1 MRPTLD
7 VYFQH
12 QAPAAAFSQQQ
23 PPHPH
28 PHPHAHPHSQPHHH
42 PSQPQQPQMASYLP
56 AGAVSHSTSPPHV
69 IGGMPHQQGYYAVP
83 SHHHHQHH
91 HQQQQQHYHY
101 QHFSSTPDAIATA
114 APLKRKMAQTY
125 GHGPAQLPPSSA
137 VAAVGS
143 RGHTSPPPVASS
155 DTLCDVCHHPDPIL
169 YSTPCQHVFHS
180 RCVHVW
186 PLSQCPVCDV
196 DCDRLGVLPINMAE
210 AVETRSGKWTR
221 AEEKFIEIILQEF
234 DRCSFPLA
242 NGTPVR
248 LVLARLLNCSTM
260 RLSKKFQKNALGKR
274 TFRIPKPTK
283 GVVAMEFNREDHE
296 TRQKE
301 FSRLESVFRYE
312 LVEQFRR
319 ENNTLE
325 GAYVETHNLRK
336 AVKQFWVLNFLK
348 FAVVVGQSVEGLDV
362 SDAKKKKLALQLL
375 RDSRVDELLGW
386 SRPAYASAEQFGLPT
401 TNNEVEQLASTHDPA
416 ASVHWS
422 SSGYHPAEPSSMNQV
437 DEFMPQPKKQRTP
450 ESIARLQGHRE
461 FPGCSLD
468 LSPPA
473 PTQGYEGYP
482 TSRGDDY
489 MQQSFGQTAVYP
501 QTSYGSYLDA
511 KDEKAF
517 EPMAHSPHQQHQ
529 QVLPHP
535 YVDAR
540 GMARQTHTP
549 DPAHYRGSS
558 MVSEQLPYRG
568 LPEGPSSAAP
578 TGQASYPWDGLLE
591 AIAETTAA
599 PSTVTTSSTS
609 TRSGAPTSS
618 PMLDPS
624 LQAWSNLHIM

>member
-1 MRPTLD
+1 MPPSAAYPHDVDYDAMAASAATSPPSEPMRPALD

-12 QAPAAAFSQQQ
+12 QAPAAAFPQQ
-23 PPHPH
+23 PHQH
-28 PHPHAHPHSQPHHH
+28 EHHH
-42 PSQPQQPQMASYLP
+42 HHHHAPPPHQQHPQMASYLP
-56 AGAVSHSTSPPHV
+56 AATVSHSASPPHV
-69 IGGMPHQQGYYAVP
+69 IGGMPQHGFYAASQQ
-83 SHHHHQHH
+83 QHH
-91 HQQQQQHYHY
+91 HHYHY
-101 QHFSSTPDAIATA
+101 QHFTSTPDAITTA

-125 GHGPAQLPPSSA
+125 GHGQPSHSSA
-137 VAAVGS
+137 AGSMMS
-143 RGHTSPPPVASS
+143 RGMTSPPPAASN

-169 YSTPCQHVFHS
+169 YATPCQHVFHS

-196 DCDRLGVLPINMAE
+196 DCDRLGVLPIDMGE
-210 AVETRSGKWTR
+210 LIETRSGKWTR

-283 GVVAMEFNREDHE
+283 GVVAMEFNRDDHE

-375 RDSRVDELLGW
+375 RDSKVDELLGW
-386 SRPAYASAEQFGLPT
+386 SRPAYASPEHFGLAS
-401 TNNEVEQLASTHDPA
+401 TNNEVEELTSAHDPA

-422 SSGYHPAEPSSMNQV
+422 SSGYQAAEPSSMNQV
-437 DEFMPQPKKQRTP
+437 DEFLPQPKKQRTP

-461 FPGCSLD
+461 FPACNLD
-468 LSPPA
+468 LAPPVA
-473 PTQGYEGYP
+473 SQPYDNYTA
-482 TSRGDDY
+482 SRGDGY
-489 MQQSFGQTAVYP
+489 MAQPYVEAPVYP
-501 QTSYGSYLDA
+501 QASYGYLDA
-511 KDEKAF
+511 KDEKGY

-535 YVDAR
+535 
-540 GMARQTHTP
+540 
-549 DPAHYRGSS
+549 GSP
-558 MVSEQLPYRG
+558 MVHDQLPYRG
-568 LPEGPSSAAP
+568 LPDGAPSAAP
-578 TGQASYPWDGLLE
+578 TGQTPYPWDGLLE
-591 AIAETTAA
+591 AIAETTTTT
-599 PSTVTTSSTS
+599 STATTSSTS